1 MIFLKL
7 FNGSCSRSLILDNII
22 KLAYTA
28 TLLVLW

>member
-7 FNGSCSRSLILDNII
+7 FNGSCGRSLILDNII

-28 TLLVLW
+28 IFLFL